1 MTYHL
6 YYAPAACSLAVH
18 IILTE
23 LGETPKLVRVS
34 TKTKKMED
42 GGDYLAITPKGYVP
56 ALRLPGGEILT
67 ENAAILQHLADGKPD
82 IVAPRAGTLERAR
95 VNEWLTYNTSEIHK
109 TFSPL
114 FNPATPDDQKKALK
128 EKLASR
134 FDFVEKHLSDGR
146 SYLTGEKFTIA
157 DAYLFVVVNW
167 SNFTGIDLAA
177 WPTLKA
183 FQARVQARPHTQ
195 AAMKAEGLS

>member
-1 MTYHL
+1 VTYQL

-18 IILTE
+18 IILNE
-23 LGETPKLVRVS
+23 QGETPKLVKVS

-42 GGDYLAITPKGYVP
+42 GGDYLTITPKGYVP
-56 ALRLPGGEILT
+56 ALRLPNGEILT
-67 ENAAILQHLADGKPD
+67 ENVAILQYLADNKPD
-82 IVAPRAGTLERAR
+82 TVAPKAGTLERAR
-95 VNEWLTYNTSEIHK
+95 VNEWLIYNTSEIHK

-114 FNPATPDDQKKALK
+114 FNPATSEEHKKELK
-128 EKLASR
+128 DKLASR
-134 FDFVEKHLSDGR
+134 FAFVDKHLGDGR

-167 SNFTGIDLAA
+167 SNFTGIDLAP
-177 WPTLKA
+177 WPSLKA